1 MEDFLYLT
9 YYFMKR
15 SKAPRTEEIINSKY
29 KIKSKAI
36 KRDQGLNAR
45 PSNGAH
51 SNTKKVFSR
60 NQNRIRD

>member
-1 MEDFLYLT
+1 
-9 YYFMKR
+9 MKR

-60 NQNRIRD
+60 NQNRIRDQ